1 MMRTVLF
8 LAALL
13 LITIPL
19 SAEDHPSP
27 RQVPAP
33 TPAQIAWQQAELGVV
48 IHYDLHV
55 FDDKHYSQGKNRRVA
70 YPDPDIFNPV
80 DLDTDQWV
88 RTARDLGAKFAIFTA
103 SHETGF
109 RMWQSDATPEYSLK
123 AVKWGDGKRDI
134 VAEFI
139 ASCRKYGIAPGIYL
153 GTRWNSHHQ
162 VLDFKPTQ
170 NATITLEDYNKRIE
184 AEVTEICTRYGDL
197 FELWFDG
204 GAHGP
209 RDGGP
214 DVLGIFEKHQ
224 KNCLFYHNYQR
235 ADARWGG
242 SESGT
247 VPYPC
252 WATMPFDGY
261 EGHKKVSHAKG
272 FRLLK
277 HGDPEGRFW
286 CPAMSD
292 APLRNHEWF
301 WDEGDER
308 KIRPLKS
315 MVNMIYNS
323 TGRNSTLIVGLT
335 PDNRGL
341 IPEAD
346 ARRCREV
353 GAEMKRLFSNKLAST
368 SGTGSTLVLD
378 LGGKKQVNQLV
389 VQEDIARGERVRE
402 HSIDYFADGTW
413 HPLATGT
420 CIGHK
425 RILRFKPVTAT
436 KLRLRITKSTAEPVL
451 SNFSAY
457 LTTGKP

>member
-1 MMRTVLF
+1 LF
-8 LAALL
+8 FAAILL
-13 LITIPL
+13 VTAPL
-19 SAEDHPSP
+19 SAETGGPVVGKPPVPSS
-27 RQVPAP
+27 
-33 TPAQIAWQQAELGVV
+33 AQLAWQQAELGVV
-48 IHYDLHV
+48 FHYDLHV
-55 FDDKHYSQGKNRRVA
+55 FDDEHYNQGKNRRVA
-70 YPDPDIFNPV
+70 YPDPNIFDPV

-88 RTARDLGAKFAIFTA
+88 RAARDLGAKFAIFTA

-109 RMWQSDATPEYSLK
+109 RMWQSDATSKYSLK
-123 AVKWGDGKRDI
+123 AVKWGGGKRDI

-139 ASCRKYGIAPGIYL
+139 TSCKKYGIAPGIYL
-153 GTRWNSHHQ
+153 GTRWNSHLQ
-162 VLDFKPTQ
+162 VLDFKPTE

-184 AEVTEICTRYGDL
+184 AEVTEICSRYGDL

-214 DVLGIFEKHQ
+214 EILGIFETHQ
-224 KNCLFYHNYQR
+224 KNCIFYHNYQR

-242 SESGT
+242 TESGT

-261 EGHKKVSHAKG
+261 AGHKKETNARG
-272 FRLLK
+272 FQLLK
-277 HGDPEGRFW
+277 HGDPDGHFW

-308 KIRPLKS
+308 KIRSVKS
-315 MVNMIYNS
+315 IVNMIYNS
-323 TGRNSTLIVGLT
+323 TGRNSTLIIGMT

-353 GAEMKRLFSNKLAST
+353 GAEIKRLFSNKLAT
-368 SGTGSTLVLD
+368 AKGTGATLELD
-378 LGGKKQVNQLV
+378 LGKEQQIDQLV
-389 VQEDIARGERVRE
+389 VQEDIAHGERIRE
-402 HSIDYFADGTW
+402 HSIEYLADGTW
-413 HPLATGT
+413 QHLATGT

-425 RILRFKPVTAT
+425 RILRFTPVTAT
-436 KLRLRITKSTAEPVL
+436 KLRICVSKSTAEPII

-457 LTTGKP
+457 LTTSTPR